1 MSEIDFEQGKFGV
14 KATIKTKWKD
24 SLIDLLVN
32 RDIRELELNIGKGWR
47 GKNIEFLKELPQL
60 RSLVIGD
67 LTLELIEPIHY
78 LHELIELE
86 LETYSDSPVNF
97 TAFPKLTNCWFEW
110 IKGSDSLFD
119 CRNLKSLGIN
129 NYKKKSS
136 EPFSRLMKLEQLSL
150 LNSPVEDLAGIFELK
165 NLKELRIARLSK
177 INDLGRISSLKEL
190 RILDINTCK
199 GISSVS
205 EVFFLGK
212 LKALFLSNIGD
223 IETLHGI
230 ESLTQLEQLIFDEST
245 NIVDGDLSPILG
257 LKRLKKISF
266 QNRRH
271 YTHRREDFGKL
282 YFGS

>member
-1 MSEIDFEQGKFGV
+1 MSEIDFEQGRFGV

-47 GKNIEFLKELPQL
+47 GKNIEFLKELPHL

-97 TAFPKLTNCWFEW
+97 NAFPKLTSCWFEW

-119 CRNLKSLGIN
+119 CRNLKSLRVN

-136 EPFSRLMKLEQLSL
+136 EPFSRLMKLEQLAL
-150 LNSPVEDLAGIFELK
+150 LNSPVEDLAGLFELK
-165 NLKELRIARLSK
+165 HLKELRIARLSK
-177 INDLGRISSLKEL
+177 IADLGQISLLKEL
-190 RILDINTCK
+190 KILDIGTCK
-199 GISSVS
+199 GIRSVS

-223 IETLHGI
+223 IETLRGI
-230 ESLTQLEQLIFDEST
+230 ESLTELEQLIFDEST
-245 NIVDGDLSPILG
+245 NIVDGDLSPILS

-271 YTHRREDFGKL
+271 YTHRREDFGRL

>member
-47 GKNIEFLKELPQL
+47 GKNIEFLKELPHL

-97 TAFPKLTNCWFEW
+97 NAFPKLTSCWFEW
-110 IKGSDSLFD
+110 IKGSDSLFN
-119 CRNLKSLGIN
+119 CRNLKSLGVN

-136 EPFSRLMKLEQLSL
+136 EPFSRLMKLEQLAL
-150 LNSPVEDLAGIFELK
+150 LNSPVEDLAGLFELK
-165 NLKELRIARLSK
+165 HLKELRIARLSK
-177 INDLGRISSLKEL
+177 ITDLGQISLLKEL
-190 RILDINTCK
+190 KILDIGTCK
-199 GISSVS
+199 GIRSVS

-223 IETLHGI
+223 IETLRGI
-230 ESLTQLEQLIFDEST
+230 ESLTELEQLIFDEST
-245 NIVDGDLSPILG
+245 NIVDGDLSPILS

>member
-47 GKNIEFLKELPQL
+47 GKNIEFLKELPHL

-97 TAFPKLTNCWFEW
+97 NAFPKLTSCWFEW

-119 CRNLKSLGIN
+119 CRNLKSLGVN

-136 EPFSRLMKLEQLSL
+136 EPFSRLMKLEQLAL
-150 LNSPVEDLAGIFELK
+150 LNSPVEDLAGLYELK

-177 INDLGRISSLKEL
+177 ITDLGQISLLKEL
-190 RILDINTCK
+190 KILDIGTCK
-199 GISSVS
+199 GIRSVS

-223 IETLHGI
+223 IETLRGI
-230 ESLTQLEQLIFDEST
+230 ESLTELEQLIFDEST
-245 NIVDGDLSPILG
+245 NIVDGDLSPILS

-271 YTHRREDFGKL
+271 YTHRREDFEKL

>member
-47 GKNIEFLKELPQL
+47 GKNIEFLKELPHL

-97 TAFPKLTNCWFEW
+97 NAFPKLTSCWFEW
-110 IKGSDSLFD
+110 IKGSESLFD
-119 CRNLKSLGIN
+119 CRNLKSLGVN

-136 EPFSRLMKLEQLSL
+136 EPFSRLMKLEQLAL
-150 LNSPVEDLAGIFELK
+150 LNSPVEDLAGLFELK
-165 NLKELRIARLSK
+165 HLKELRIARLSK
-177 INDLGRISSLKEL
+177 ITDLGQISLLKEL
-190 RILDINTCK
+190 KILDIGTCK
-199 GISSVS
+199 GIRSVS

-223 IETLHGI
+223 IETLRGI
-230 ESLTQLEQLIFDEST
+230 ESLTELEQLIFDEST
-245 NIVDGDLSPILG
+245 NIVDGDLSPILS

>member
-47 GKNIEFLKELPQL
+47 GKNIEFLKELPHL

-97 TAFPKLTNCWFEW
+97 NAFPKLTSCWFEW

-119 CRNLKSLGIN
+119 CRNLKSLGVN

-136 EPFSRLMKLEQLSL
+136 EPFSRLMKLEQLAL
-150 LNSPVEDLAGIFELK
+150 LNSPVEDLAGLFELK
-165 NLKELRIARLSK
+165 HLKELRIARLSK
-177 INDLGRISSLKEL
+177 ITDLGQISLLKEL
-190 RILDINTCK
+190 KILDIGTCK
-199 GISSVS
+199 GIRSVS

-223 IETLHGI
+223 IETLRGI
-230 ESLTQLEQLIFDEST
+230 ESLTELEQLIFDEST
-245 NIVDGDLSPILG
+245 NIVDGDLSPILS

>member
-47 GKNIEFLKELPQL
+47 GKNIEFLKELPHL

-86 LETYSDSPVNF
+86 LETYSDSPVKFN
-97 TAFPKLTNCWFEW
+97 AFPKLTSCWFEW

-119 CRNLKSLGIN
+119 CRNLKSLGVN

-136 EPFSRLMKLEQLSL
+136 EPFSRLMKLEQLAL
-150 LNSPVEDLAGIFELK
+150 LNSPVEDLAGLFELK
-165 NLKELRIARLSK
+165 HLKELRIARLSK
-177 INDLGRISSLKEL
+177 ITDLGQISLLKEL
-190 RILDINTCK
+190 KILDIGTCK
-199 GISSVS
+199 GIRSVS

-223 IETLHGI
+223 IETLRGI
-230 ESLTQLEQLIFDEST
+230 ESLTELEQLIFDEST
-245 NIVDGDLSPILG
+245 NIVDGDLSPILS

>member
-1 MSEIDFEQGKFGV
+1 MSEIDFEQGRFGV

-47 GKNIEFLKELPQL
+47 GKNIEFLKELPHL

-97 TAFPKLTNCWFEW
+97 NAFPKLTSCWFEW

-119 CRNLKSLGIN
+119 CRNLKSLRVN

-136 EPFSRLMKLEQLSL
+136 EPFSRLMKLEQLAL
-150 LNSPVEDLAGIFELK
+150 LNSPVEDLAGLFELK
-165 NLKELRIARLSK
+165 HLKELRIARLSK
-177 INDLGRISSLKEL
+177 IADLGQISLLKEL
-190 RILDINTCK
+190 KILDIGTCK
-199 GISSVS
+199 GIRSVS

-223 IETLHGI
+223 IETLRGI
-230 ESLTQLEQLIFDEST
+230 ESLTELEQLIFDEST
-245 NIVDGDLSPILG
+245 NIVDGDLSPILS